1 MLSRRFLAAAFGTAT
16 LIGTVGLAVLPG
28 AASAGSAA
36 RGGVT
41 VHRVAAADNVK
52 PGGPIVPAA
61 VSGHASA
68 QVAGQKFSV
77 AEQSVN
83 WSGFAVTSSKKF
95 TYAQSRFVQPTLTCP
110 GDHANEW
117 SSNWVGFDGFNPNS
131 QTVEQDGTAA
141 HCGGAANKTP
151 VYKAWY
157 EMYPKGSVNVFS
169 VKPGD
174 TINTSV
180 SYSNGKFTLT
190 VADLTSHQSS
200 THTATCASCKRNS
213 AEWIVERPALCTSH
227 QLLHHPPGRLRH
239 RLDERQ
245 GAGGRRERRP
255 GHPQLPEL
263 PHHDDRLADRQHST
277 GHDRQR
283 QQQHLPGDLGRG
295 GPHGPA
301 RLIARAAA
309 THPGPEYSRMQRP
322 PPSRST
328 AYTMPSAVT

>member
-213 AEWIVERPALCTSH
+213 AEWIVERPALCTSTNCFITH
-227 QLLHHPPGRLRH
+227 
-239 RLDERQ
+239 
-245 GAGGRRERRP
+245 
-255 GHPQLPEL
+255 
-263 PHHDDRLADRQHST
+263 LADFGTASMSAKVRVAGVSAAQGIPNFRNYHIT
-277 GHDRQR
+277 M
-283 QQQHLPGDLGRG
+283 
-295 GPHGPA
+295 
-301 RLIARAAA
+301 IASP
-309 THPGPEYSRMQRP
+309 TD
-322 PPSRST
+322 ST
-328 AYTMPSAVT
+328 ALDTIGNVSNNTFPATWDAEGPTVPLG